1 MLLEESNP
9 VATENECDVAG
20 RIAAGGENRAEL
32 LQIGKRRDGNGRSRR
47 RRART
52 LCRPFRR
59 QHPIVAGNA
68 NYTTSARNHDLE
80 LLVGKL
86 PSARH
91 QRTTILMARQHRTVK
106 RVDHLL
112 ERKIAQMGE
121 VENHAQPL
129 ELGEQFAPAGGQRR
143 LTGVSGNYNGNASS
157 IRRTTSC
164 GGTPTARPRQ
174 VWPRMVTTMAL

>member
-1 MLLEESNP
+1 MAISDDVTMFYGAKPDIFEKATILRENMTEAEKLLWEKLK
-9 VATENECDVAG
+9 D
-20 RIAAGGENRAEL
+20 
-32 LQIGKRRDGNGRSRR
+32 RS
-47 RRART
+47 
-52 LCRPFRR
+52 LFKHKFRR

-68 NYTTSARNHDLE
+68 NYTSARNHDLE

-143 LTGVSGNYNGNASS
+143 LTGGSGNYNGNASS